1 MIISVPGVP
10 ILPRLYSFKGEPT
23 RRLPVNKQVWF
34 LDLKDVTRQPSQAI
48 NIVLA
53 RSVGRL
59 WDPYDLIGLEDED
72 VSPLRLGKIV
82 GDFINELL
90 IAQICVRPN
99 NRLSPPKSSTWIN
112 LELAL
117 QHLGR
122 DSTHI
127 TMDNR
132 TGRVHS
138 YVKAI
143 PKVINIDRLHRL
155 H

>member
-23 RRLPVNKQVWF
+23 RRLPVNKQVWL
-34 LDLKDVTRQPSQAI
+34 LDLKDVTRQPSQAL

-82 GDFINELL
+82 GDFINKHL
-90 IAQICVRPN
+90 IAKFCERPK
-99 NRLSPPKSSTWIN
+99 NRLSPRKSTTWITLN
-112 LELAL
+112 RRP
-117 QHLGR
+117 HTSGR
-122 DSTHI
+122 DPNH
-127 TMDNR
+127 
-132 TGRVHS
+132 
-138 YVKAI
+138 
-143 PKVINIDRLHRL
+143 
-155 H
+155 